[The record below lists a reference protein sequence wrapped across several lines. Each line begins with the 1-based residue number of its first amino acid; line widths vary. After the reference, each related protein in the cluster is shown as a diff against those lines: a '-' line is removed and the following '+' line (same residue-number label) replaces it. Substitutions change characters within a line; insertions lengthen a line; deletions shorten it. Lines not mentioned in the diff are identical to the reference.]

1 MMEVPS
7 TEWRVGAPGEAA
19 ARKAAPA
26 STAWH
31 AVPGKVRHG
40 FTHFELEAVVW
51 RARVRR
57 SDVAGGQWVAAEA
70 LADQALPTVMRKL
83 IAHALQIRSL

>member
-1 MMEVPS
+1 
-7 TEWRVGAPGEAA
+7 
-19 ARKAAPA
+19 
-26 STAWH
+26 
-31 AVPGKVRHG
+31 
-40 FTHFELEAVVW
+40 VVW